1 MAVPPCGVVPG
12 PHGPINPKEHPMATV
27 TIHRTDGTTETIPNV
42 PDEDTA
48 QYDSLPFTD
57 PTVSRT
63 TITL

>member
-1 MAVPPCGVVPG
+1 
-12 PHGPINPKEHPMATV
+12 MATV
-27 TIHRTDGTTETIPNV
+27 MIHRTDGTTETIPNV